1 MFVFVDVIVGVLY
14 INIFLILLLS
24 DVWFITIFS
33 NFVEESLNNVF
44 WCIKVF
50 KFDEVQINYF
60 FLFFF
65 AHILDVISKKPL
77 PCVIHFSTSCIIL
90 AVLIRSL
97 IYFQSFLF
105 FFFIFWH
112 VDIHFFQHH
121 LLRRLSFSLLSD
133 LCTLVTNHWPYTW
146 GSFLGSLYHSISQY
160 VCLYVSTM
168 LQWLLHLYITFCN
181 QEVWVLS
188 VLLFQDCF
196 GYLESLEIIRWVF
209 LLQKRH

>member
-65 AHILDVISKKPL
+65 AHILDVIPKKPL

-97 IYFQSFLF
+97 IYFQSFF
-105 FFFIFWH
+105 FFSFFDMLISIFSSTICWEDFPFPYWVIFVPLLQIIDLIRGAHFWVLYTIPLVSMSVFMSVPCCSDYCTFIL
-112 VDIHFFQHH
+112 HFVI
-121 LLRRLSFSLLSD
+121 RKCEFSLF
-133 LCTLVTNHWPYTW
+133 Y
-146 GSFLGSLYHSISQY
+146 FFKI
-160 VCLYVSTM
+160 
-168 LQWLLHLYITFCN
+168 
-181 QEVWVLS
+181 VLA
-188 VLLFQDCF
+188 
-196 GYLESLEIIRWVF
+196 I
-209 LLQKRH
+209 